1 MASAVFVILLTFL
14 AFYPADVHS
23 LSTASLSKAEKDAK
37 ELEDCMA
44 KEHLEMYLDKPE
56 IVVLHLG
63 KEE

>member
-1 MASAVFVILLTFL
+1 MASAVFVILLAFL

-23 LSTASLSKAEKDAK
+23 LSGASLDAK
-37 ELEDCMA
+37 LLEECMA

-56 IVVLHLG
+56 IVVLHFE